1 MSDRF
6 IIFFDSECMLCNSS
20 VQWILK
26 HEKKHDVQF
35 APLHGVTFNELPIE
49 RDDLPDS
56 ILVWKDNALH
66 MKTSAI
72 IHVLHGMGGKW
83 NILSGLLRVIP
94 LFLSNSIYDFIAGK
108 RYGWFGR
115 TAECMLMKGPMKH
128 RFLD

>member
-1 MSDRF
+1 MSDRI

-26 HEKKHDVQF
+26 NEKEHDLYF
-35 APLHGVTFNELPIE
+35 APLNGVTFNELPIE
-49 RDDLPDS
+49 REDLPDS
-56 ILVWKDNALH
+56 ILVWKENALN
-66 MKTSAI
+66 MKTLAI

-83 NILSGLLRVIP
+83 NILSKLLRMIP
-94 LFLSNSIYDFIAGK
+94 LFLSNFIYDFIARK

-115 TAECMLMKGPMKH
+115 TAECMLMNGPMKH